1 MDMCLWY
8 KEVYNNIDSYLDQ
21 WEIDKRTIEDYGIVS
36 EMKTERGDIL
46 LRCNNYQLHN
56 DCKCV
61 PGQSIGIKKSSE
73 NKRKR
78 QILAS
83 EGIVMIDRYVYPGD
97 IVLID

>member
-1 MDMCLWY
+1 MNKNRQIIGELQ
-8 KEVYNNIDSYLDQ
+8 EFLANNDASKASYLDK

-61 PGQSIGIKKSSE
+61 P
-73 NKRKR
+73 
-78 QILAS
+78 
-83 EGIVMIDRYVYPGD
+83 
-97 IVLID
+97 